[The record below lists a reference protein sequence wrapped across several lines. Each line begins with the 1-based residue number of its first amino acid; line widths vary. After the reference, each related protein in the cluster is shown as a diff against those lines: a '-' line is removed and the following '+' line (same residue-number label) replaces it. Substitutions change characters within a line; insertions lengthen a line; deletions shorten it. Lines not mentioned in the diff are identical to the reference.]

1 MNTSSRVYSYA
12 QRGMATL
19 AILIL
24 VGFAVSVAV
33 FGALRFLQGSQ
44 SQTTAYHSQTQ
55 AQMKAWAGVDMLT
68 KYLNSLEQTEQLE
81 ALISALPVKASSGQ
95 VQQKITV
102 TQPDPNLVIL
112 LYQNEVDDIIHLYAE
127 VSGISGRDTKAYA
140 TSTIETIFAIE
151 RGTAPSAASSSCQ
164 ITKTAVFRGVTDLS
178 GGGTEFISGNDLS
191 DIAVEGSL
199 TLGSSSQS
207 ALSGCA
213 SGNITLSGG
222 GIRNNA
228 FLYAGGDFTI
238 NSMSQPTN
246 VRVWARNVNIGNT
259 GSTGF
264 NFIRAGAYSADVFSG
279 SSKVG
284 TASIGGKLI
293 PSTANAVIPW
303 TTGTVIPFK
312 GNPIVIQLNNGDSF
326 LVNLD
331 PATINESNGVVT
343 GFTSEILSGT
353 SVLPNTLQFKATGI
367 NGGNLSV
374 YSLTANQ
381 LWGHAVSSE
390 GWGANYT
397 EVLTN
402 GHFRMGTGSIGRV
415 TGGGNLTAIH
425 GGCSDSNNCWNVP
438 TINNS
443 SNIAGQFIINGYQG
457 AIKRPNLNTQ
467 VTNTSPGLP
476 GLPYCDT
483 RTPLIV
489 ATDYKPLANYVFEI
503 VNTRPQL
510 TIKNVELANGTKLDG
525 VYDLLNSDLRQRS
538 GAAFLACNW
547 GNNHCFRDNQIW
559 NMTGLSAFPP
569 GIAWFDRAVTIN
581 GVTSNNA
588 VPNISNNI
596 LATLVSV
603 GKLTLTS
610 SGHGQL
616 IAPNFNANALCKG
629 TIKPTNLCTAA
640 GLLVGD
646 KNAGAPIGN
655 FAVITQ
661 DALDV
666 AGWTINGHVMLGR
679 NIATSANKVII
690 NGGLVAGANVPSGAT
705 VGQGGLTVNTQN
717 LTTGQRQTICK
728 VDNNTGAGTAWK
740 VLNEAPIW
748 SRYL

>member
-1 MNTSSRVYSYA
+1 MNTSSRVYSYT

-55 AQMKAWAGVDMLT
+55 AQMRAWAGVDMLT

-127 VSGISGRDTKAYA
+127 VSGVSGRDTKAYA

-151 RGTAPSAASSSCQ
+151 RGSAPSAASSSCQ
-164 ITKTAVFRGVTDLS
+164 ITKTAVLRGETDLS

-191 DIAVEGSL
+191 DIAVEGNL
-199 TLGSSSQS
+199 TLGSSSKS

-213 SGNITLSGG
+213 SGNITMTGG
-222 GIRNNA
+222 GIRDNA

-238 NSMSQPTN
+238 NQMSQPSN

-259 GSTGF
+259 GSNNF
-264 NFIRAGAYSADVFSG
+264 NFIRAGAYFTDVFNGG
-279 SSKVG
+279 SKIG

-293 PSTANAVIPW
+293 PSTTSSVIPW
-303 TTGTVIPFK
+303 VSGTVMPYK
-312 GNPIVIQLNNGDSF
+312 GNKFVIQLNNTDSF
-326 LVNLD
+326 LVD
-331 PATINESNGVVT
+331 IDSATINESNGLVT
-343 GFTSEILSGT
+343 GFTYD
-353 SVLPNTLQFKATGI
+353 VLTGASSLPDTLQFKATGI
-367 NGGNLSV
+367 NGGNLTVST
-374 YSLTANQ
+374 LTANQ

-397 EVLTN
+397 EVLAN
-402 GHFRMGTGSIGRV
+402 GHFRMGTGSIGRL
-415 TGGGNLTAIH
+415 TGGGHFTAIH
-425 GGCSDSNNCWNVP
+425 GGCSAPSNCWNVP
-438 TINNS
+438 TINNPS
-443 SNIAGQFIINGYQG
+443 SIAGQFLVSGYQG
-457 AIKRPNLNTQ
+457 TINRPNLNTQ
-467 VTNTSPGLP
+467 VANTSPGLP
-476 GLPYCDT
+476 GIPYCDT
-483 RTPLIV
+483 RTNPVV
-489 ATDYKPLANYVFEI
+489 AADYKSLANYIFEV
-503 VNTRPQL
+503 VNSKPQL
-510 TIKNVELANGTKLDG
+510 TIKNIELANGAKLDG
-525 VYDLLNSDLRQRS
+525 VYDLLTNDLRQRS
-538 GAAFLACNW
+538 GYAFLACGW
-547 GNNHCFRDNQIW
+547 GNNHCFRDNKLW
-559 NMTGLSAFPP
+559 NMNGISAFPP
-569 GIAWFDRAVTIN
+569 GVAWFDGAVTID
-581 GVTSNNA
+581 GVKSNNA
-588 VPNISNNI
+588 VSGINNNI
-596 LATLVSV
+596 LATLISV

-616 IAPNFNANALCKG
+616 IAPNFNVNALCKG
-629 TIKPTNLCTAA
+629 AIKPTNLCTSA
-640 GLLVGD
+640 GELIGE
-646 KNAGAPIGN
+646 KNLGAPIGN
-655 FAVITQ
+655 YAIITQ

-666 AGWTINGHVMLGR
+666 SGWTINGHVMLGR
-679 NIATSANKVII
+679 NITTSGAKVII
-690 NGGLVAGANVPSGAT
+690 NGGLVAGANDPSGAT

-717 LTTGQRQTICK
+717 LTTGQRQTICQ